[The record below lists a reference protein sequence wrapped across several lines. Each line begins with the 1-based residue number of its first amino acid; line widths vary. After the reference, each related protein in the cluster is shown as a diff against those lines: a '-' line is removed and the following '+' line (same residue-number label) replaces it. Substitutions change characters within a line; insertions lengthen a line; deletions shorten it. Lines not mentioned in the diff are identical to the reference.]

1 MSVLKVQLA
10 VLRHAQIKMVAT
22 RVLVVL
28 AIAWLLMHMDAKVN
42 TYSHC
47 IIINKC
53 YCYINHQCDIDVN
66 ECMDENLHTCEQL
79 CNNAAA
85 TYSCLC
91 FDGYELNS
99 DGFSCSGLE

>member
-10 VLRHAQIKMVAT
+10 VLRRAQIKMVAT

-47 IIINKC
+47 MLIDTCIN
-53 YCYINHQCDIDVN
+53 ITVN
-66 ECMDENLHTCEQL
+66 ANYE
-79 CNNAAA
+79 CNNR
-85 TYSCLC
+85 CQ
-91 FDGYELNS
+91 
-99 DGFSCSGLE
+99 